1 MFVEKF
7 FVDVFQVVMEKGVS
21 KLAYFINLIF
31 VDEKIE
37 DVDWLQFFTIR
48 YNSRVLMST
57 FSKIEND
64 LYTKKKPLVKIY
76 LMKSVDIFSTECGIR
91 VFNAAQ
97 AVCDVVEHVCQR
109 ISRKADAFVF
119 LLGSETPATIK
130 RLAERCVLL
139 VNDNFKLRKLA
150 LHLMICLMS
159 SGHVPSLIDTLLL
172 TDIYE
177 SIFSVIGDSELCSV
191 DGSAALLLLTLL
203 LGCRRSTELNS
214 LLEKFSAEC
223 NDSSLTG
230 YESVIGK
237 WLTDCVNVYRDIV
250 AYGTQ
255 SLFESFVSTMSN
267 FLALNEEKL
276 SFEFG
281 CKNEEVE
288 NLLAVYYAVRWN
300 QKAPSVLTSV
310 RQSISSSSEEAD
322 SSYEMSPLSSLLT
335 YCSFVVH
342 DTKSE
347 YAKRRC
353 ELCLL
358 ILLCVVEDV
367 QALNAMHDSNILL
380 SVPLYRPPMLHR
392 YGEFIERPLPT
403 TMASALCD
411 LVYEFIMSHMCIS
424 FPFQLYELVIGVVH
438 RMVAFEKRMSFRMA
452 KWKPIFEA
460 LVSLLNFLTSNE
472 THLGV
477 AIYPICL
484 RVMVLLNLFITYGDT
499 FLPNDV
505 AYDHMCYEIIRQ
517 EAVFRK
523 LLKSAAKLR
532 ENSEDVEE
540 HLRIATKVISQLE
553 NPLEII
559 NHFKDKL
566 AQLHTTNF
574 SEEEVLEVV
583 RTNFDSLHLKLYEGL
598 ETAEPYDH
606 NSVNTLLDGLI
617 AVVKKNSLERY
628 GLRNFD
634 FSDMLHTL
642 SFIDSQKSSPS
653 VDL

>member
-1 MFVEKF
+1 
-7 FVDVFQVVMEKGVS
+7 MEKGVS

-97 AVCDVVEHVCQR
+97 VTSAGSAILPVPHTT
-109 ISRKADAFVF
+109 SLT
-119 LLGSETPATIK
+119 LLTGCLQ

-191 DGSAALLLLTLL
+191 DGSAA
-203 LGCRRSTELNS
+203 
-214 LLEKFSAEC
+214 F
-223 NDSSLTG
+223 DSCTILQG

-300 QKAPSVLTSV
+300 QKAPSVLTSVNFANRNGYMMWKLSFLV